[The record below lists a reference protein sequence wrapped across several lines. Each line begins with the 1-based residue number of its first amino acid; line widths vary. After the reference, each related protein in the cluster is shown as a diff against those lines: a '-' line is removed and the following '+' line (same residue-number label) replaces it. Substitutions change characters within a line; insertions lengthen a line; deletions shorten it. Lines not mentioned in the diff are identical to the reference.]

1 MHSGHVNGH
10 CMYLTHSRGKPNG
23 KSNPPTHF
31 TSEGSGCFKKIWKAS
46 RDSNFSKR
54 SSFTT
59 PSCIA
64 PSATTM
70 GLRLCGLLEKSQPI
84 KQTSSTPN
92 DGSCGH
98 EFFEQSQRHHAR
110 YAVRVKLS
118 ALGVFQQYA
127 GIDTRHIDL
136 THGPSTEATL

>member
-1 MHSGHVNGH
+1 MHSGHVNGQ
-10 CMYLTHSRGKPNG
+10 CMYSTHSRGKPKG
-23 KSNPPTHF
+23 KSNAPTHF
-31 TSEGSGCFKKIWKAS
+31 ISGEYGRFKKTWNAS
-46 RDSNFSKR
+46 SDSNFSKR
-54 SSFTT
+54 SNFTT
-59 PSCIA
+59 PLCMA

-110 YAVRVKLS
+110 YAVRIKLS
-118 ALGVFQQYA
+118 ALGIFQQDA
-127 GIDTRHIDL
+127 GVDTRHIDL
-136 THGPSTEATL
+136 THGPSTEAAL

>member
-10 CMYLTHSRGKPNG
+10 CMYSTHSRGKPNG

-31 TSEGSGCFKKIWKAS
+31 TSVEHGCFKKNWKAS

-54 SSFTT
+54 SNFTT
-59 PSCIA
+59 PLCMA
-64 PSATTM
+64 PRATTI

-84 KQTSSTPN
+84 KQTSSTSN

-98 EFFEQSQRHHAR
+98 EFLEQSQRHHAR
-110 YAVRVKLS
+110 YAVRIKFG
-118 ALGVFQQYA
+118 ALGVFQQDA
-127 GIDTRHIDL
+127 GVDTRHIDL
-136 THGPSTEATL
+136 AHSPSAEAAL